1 MSTRV
6 LQHLLIILFTMSV
19 SSFCQNE
26 ATPKNIIL
34 YIGDGMGVSQVSAE
48 KITKGKINL
57 ERFKSVGLLTTYSA
71 TDLVTESAA
80 AATALATGF
89 KTYNG
94 ALSVSTERKPLKTV
108 MEYAEED
115 GKSTGVIATCTITHA
130 TPAAFFSHVPSRNQH
145 AEIAEQIANSGVDVI
160 IGGGWAYFVSD
171 SVENSK
177 RDDNKNLLHVLE
189 QRMPVVRSLEEF
201 RKVKDVDRL
210 AAFLAPVHLPEA
222 LERNYG
228 LAELTSKAIEIL
240 AKNNAGFVLMVEGSQ
255 IDWAGHDNN
264 LTDLLAEMDDFDT
277 AVGVGLDFAE
287 KNGNTLVVVTA
298 DHETGGFA
306 IKNGSV
312 ETRTITDPGFTTG
325 SHTAAMVPVFA
336 SGPGE
341 EGFRGIQDNTIVGKR
356 LIELLTK

>member
-1 MSTRV
+1 MHKKI
-6 LQHLLIILFTMSV
+6 LQSLLFFFFTLSV
-19 SSFCQNE
+19 SSFCQNN
-26 ATPKNIIL
+26 AVPTNIIL

-48 KITKGKINL
+48 KLTRGKINL

-71 TDLVTESAA
+71 SDFVTESAA
-80 AATALATGF
+80 AATAMATGF

-94 ALSVSTERKPLKTV
+94 ALSVSTDQKPLKTV
-108 MEYAEED
+108 FEYAEED

-130 TPAAFFSHVPSRNQH
+130 TPAAFLVHVPGRNEH
-145 AEIAEQIANSGVDVI
+145 AEIAEQIVSSGVDVI
-160 IGGGWAYFVSD
+160 IGGGWAYFVPD
-171 SVENSK
+171 SVEDSK
-177 RDDNKNLLHVLE
+177 RDDSKYLLKDLE
-189 QRMPVVRSLEEF
+189 QRMPVVRSLEQF
-201 RKVKDVDRL
+201 RNVKDVDKL
-210 AAFLAPVHLPEA
+210 AAFLAPVHLPKA

-240 AKNNAGFVLMVEGSQ
+240 SKNNAGFMLMVEGSQ

-264 LTDLLAEMDDFDT
+264 LVDILAEMNDFDA

-306 IKNGSV
+306 INNGSL
-312 ETRTITDPGFTTG
+312 ETREITDAGFTTG
-325 SHTAAMVPVFA
+325 SHTAVMVPVFA
-336 SGPGE
+336 YGPGE
-341 EGFRGIQDNTIVGKR
+341 EGFTGIQDNTIVGKR